1 MIAEFPAESWR
12 KSTRSSGSGGQCV
25 EVAITDAAVGVRDTK
40 NRRQGHF
47 TVDRGQWAAFL
58 NHVKA
63 GQRDM
68 PTS

>member
-1 MIAEFPAESWR
+1 MKTEFPASAWR
-12 KSTRSSGSGGQCV
+12 KSSRSSNGGQCV
-25 EVAITDAAVGVRDTK
+25 EVAVTDAAVGVRDTK
-40 NRRQGHF
+40 NRGQGHF

-63 GQRDM
+63 GRRNM